1 LTGIVVDASITAS
14 WLLPDE
20 ANDFALAIYNSRD
33 RIDIHVPAIWEYESR
48 NILIINQR
56 RGRITMEAADAAFEF
71 LMNLDLNIDNNNGWN
86 DTVDLAR
93 RFALTIYD
101 AAYLELALRLDTPL
115 ATLDKALIAAATQ
128 SGRLADGG
136 SLTP

>member
-1 LTGIVVDASITAS
+1 MVDASVTAS

-20 ANDFALAIYNSRD
+20 ANDFALAIYDNRG
-33 RIDIHVPAIWEYESR
+33 RIDVHVPAIWNYEIR

-56 RGRITMEAADAAFEF
+56 RGRITTGAADAAFEF
-71 LMNLDLNIDNNNGWN
+71 LSNLNLIVDHKTAWN

-115 ATLDKALIAAATQ
+115 ATLDRALVAAAHQ
-128 SGRLADGG
+128 VGRLADAG
-136 SLTP
+136 SFTP